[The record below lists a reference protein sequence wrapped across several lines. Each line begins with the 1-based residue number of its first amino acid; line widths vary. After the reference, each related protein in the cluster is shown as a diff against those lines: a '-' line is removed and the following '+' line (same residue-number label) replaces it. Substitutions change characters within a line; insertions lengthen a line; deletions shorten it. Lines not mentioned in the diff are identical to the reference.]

1 VAVDETTN
9 VLEDDEAAEE
19 ETVVTYKAAAG
30 QEEVLDGART
40 EADGAANAKGAKGDC
55 ARGCAADGDD
65 AHAHGDGTRADGSL
79 DAEGDGAAASEGDG
93 AADAEA
99 DCATEHAEALV
110 EDEGGAECIG
120 R

>member
-1 VAVDETTN
+1 MTASLNT
-9 VLEDDEAAEE
+9 AAPS
-19 ETVVTYKAAAG
+19 TSSTSPPTG
-30 QEEVLDGART
+30 GAL
-40 EADGAANAKGAKGDC
+40 KGAKGDC

-79 DAEGDGAAASEGDG
+79 DAEGDGAA
-93 AADAEA
+93 DAEA

-110 EDEGGAECIG
+110 EDEGGVECIG

>member
-1 VAVDETTN
+1 MDETTN

-19 ETVVTYKAAAG
+19 ETVVAYKAAAG

-40 EADGAANAKGAKGDC
+40 KADGAANAKGAKGDC
-55 ARGCAADGDD
+55 ARGCAADADD

-79 DAEGDGAAASEGDG
+79 DAEGDG

-110 EDEGGAECIG
+110 EDEGGVECIG